1 MTGTGNVVKTCELH
15 NKSGDTLV
23 CSNLIIQP
31 MQTMSVDLAKIQFKR
46 ILDELAEFI
55 RKGKLIFKLDGA
67 VLTADQVEELEY
79 GASADLFAV
88 ETRLTTAEGDILT
101 LDGRVIAV
109 EALDVFTAQ
118 GDLLYEGATGPAPLA
133 AGTAGDVLQSGGAAA
148 DPSWKTPGTMIDEDA
163 TDYMANALLTAQG
176 DMVVAGAGAVPTAL
190 PVGAA
195 GQVLSIPVA
204 PGTDP
209 AWDDAGN
216 AAFVATEAVPGSIW
230 ASPPG
235 PPVNIQNAI
244 DRIAAFLATT
254 AATSIP

>member
-1 MTGTGNVVKTCELH
+1 MTGTGNVVKTCELY

-23 CSNLIIQP
+23 CNNLIIQP
-31 MQTMSVDLAKIQFKR
+31 MQTVSVDLVNIQFKH
-46 ILDELAEFI
+46 ILDELAEFV
-55 RKGKLIFKLDGA
+55 RNGKLVFKLDGTI
-67 VLTADQVEELEY
+67 LTADQVEELEY
-79 GASADLFAV
+79 GASGDLFAI
-88 ETRLTTAEGDILT
+88 ETRLT
-101 LDGRVIAV
+101 AV

-176 DMVVAGAGAVPTAL
+176 DMVVAGVGAVPTAL

-230 ASPPG
+230 AAPPG

-254 AATSIP
+254 AATPIP